1 MLTLKAKLDPVLGD
15 REGLKGNP
23 ARLAGRLAEVWAFF
37 FGIVPVSPV
46 STVHWC
52 AGLGRMVLIVCDV
65 EW

>member
-23 ARLAGRLAEVWAFF
+23 ARLGGRLAEVWAFF

-46 STVHWC
+46 SII
-52 AGLGRMVLIVCDV
+52 ALGKGV
-65 EW
+65 

>member
-23 ARLAGRLAEVWAFF
+23 ARLGGRVAEVWAFF

-46 STVHWC
+46 
-52 AGLGRMVLIVCDV
+52 
-65 EW
+65 